1 MGRSGAKNLKVEVAL
16 ATSLASQARRG
27 RILSAAAIPAVAAM
41 VYGQFETPALFG
53 WLAIVISEALLDL
66 LVARPR
72 TAKFSDD
79 QFGGNWKGAL
89 APHYA
94 AFGLAWGSLAL
105 FALPGGRPDALWL
118 STIVALAIITV
129 YIATTAASRL
139 LFTVGMVG
147 TATPLTIA
155 LAASDTAPKRLAVLA
170 VAYIGISIVVHD
182 AMHRLLISSVRSQH
196 EAELMTAQLNA
207 FVADRDPATQ
217 LLNRRSFITALDTLL
232 ADHPDDVTVEVANLR
247 RLTAINELYGQQFG
261 DALIG
266 HVGSSLRSIGDD
278 TTIVARLG
286 GDEFAVAWV
295 GETAANPSIRSL
307 AGGAFTWSNIT
318 TAADFT
324 CTTASSRVV
333 GGTAEELVTEAM
345 YSLRAARAGRPV
357 RREQRSGHS
366 AHDRRE
372 LVDELRAGLCEA
384 GVRPW
389 FQPLVDATTRE
400 VVGWEALVRW
410 QHPVLGVVSPDRLLP
425 LIEMSG
431 MSSQLFE
438 LMVGESLEFLTLVD
452 ARAANSHVVNVNINA
467 TDLRNGSM
475 PDTVLSALYDSRISA
490 ERLVLELTEREIL
503 HADHTVRTALSRL
516 DSAGVHLAVDDFGTG
531 YSSLTHL
538 LDFPADHLKI
548 DRRFVGGLPSDTDAL
563 ALVKGIVSMAHG
575 LGLTTVAEGVETEE
589 VAAVVH
595 AVGCDQLQGYLM
607 SPAMRASDALDW
619 WSPTVTAAASSV
631 LTPLR

>member
-1 MGRSGAKNLKVEVAL
+1 MGGSSANSHEVELAL
-16 ATSLASQARRG
+16 AISIGRQARRG
-27 RILSAAAIPAVAAM
+27 RILSAAAIPAVAALM
-41 VYGQFETPALFG
+41 YGRFENAALLG
-53 WLAIVISEALLDL
+53 WLVTMIMEALLDL
-66 LVARPR
+66 FIAKPR
-72 TAKFSDD
+72 TKRIEDGD
-79 QFGGNWKGAL
+79 LDNWKAAVG
-89 APHYA
+89 PHYA

-105 FALPGGRPDALWL
+105 FALPGGRPEALWL
-118 STIVALAIITV
+118 STIVVLALITV

-139 LFTVGMVG
+139 LFGAGMVG
-147 TATPLTIA
+147 SAVPLATA
-155 LAASDTAPKRLAVLA
+155 LAVSGTAPMRLAVLA
-170 VAYIGISIVVHD
+170 VVYCGIAIVVHD
-182 AMHRLLISSVRSQH
+182 AMHRLLINSVRSQH
-196 EAELMTAQLNA
+196 EAELISAQLNA
-207 FVADRDPATQ
+207 FVTERDPATQ
-217 LLNRRSFITALDTLL
+217 LLNRRSFIAALDRLL
-232 ADHPDDVTVEVANLR
+232 AGHPDDATVEVANLR

-266 HVGSSLRSIGDD
+266 HVGSSLRAVASD

-286 GDEFAVAWV
+286 GDEFAIAWV
-295 GETAANPSIRSL
+295 GDTPANPSIRDL
-307 AGGAFTWSNIT
+307 AGGPFSSSGIT
-318 TAADFT
+318 TSADFA
-324 CTTASSRVV
+324 CATASSQLL

-389 FQPLVDATTRE
+389 FQPLVDATTRD

-410 QHPVLGVVSPDRLLP
+410 HHPVLGVVSPDRLLP

-431 MSSQLFE
+431 MSAQLFE
-438 LMVGESLEFLTLVD
+438 LMVGESLEFLTMVD
-452 ARAANSHVVNVNINA
+452 GRAANNHVVNVNINA

-475 PDTVLSALYDSRISA
+475 PDTVLAALYDSQVA
-490 ERLVLELTEREIL
+490 AGRLVLELTEREIL

-531 YSSLTHL
+531 YSSLSHL

-548 DRRFVGGLPSDTDAL
+548 DRRFIGGLPGDTDAL

-589 VAAVVH
+589 AAAVVH

-607 SPAMRASDALDW
+607 SPAMRAADALDW
-619 WSPTVTAAASSV
+619 WRPRAQAEAPA
-631 LTPLR
+631 LAPAH